1 MKAAGIVS
9 TVSVTS
15 QARPAFVV
23 RPRASLR
30 PGCRVGASHALT
42 RASQTTVVFE
52 GTIDGVCIVRF
63 EMNQFR
69 GKPRATWAVY
79 FGGRGQK
86 TEERKKEKEREI
98 NGGSVTGNE
107 KGEKKKNMGTTVTCH
122 KVSSLGEAA
131 RHRLFLFRAWN
142 ECEQGSSLKFLCG
155 RMVSEI

>member
-107 KGEKKKNMGTTVTCH
+107 KGKKKKTWGRPLPVTKSLRWERQRATAFSSFEH
-122 KVSSLGEAA
+122 GMSVSRVL
-131 RHRLFLFRAWN
+131 L
-142 ECEQGSSLKFLCG
+142 
-155 RMVSEI
+155 